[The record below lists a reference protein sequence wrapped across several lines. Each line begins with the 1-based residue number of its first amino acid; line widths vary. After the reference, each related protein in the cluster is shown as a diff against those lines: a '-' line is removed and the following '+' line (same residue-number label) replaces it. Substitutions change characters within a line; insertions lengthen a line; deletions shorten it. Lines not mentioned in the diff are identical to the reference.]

1 MWLEWDEGGVGWR
14 LCDGIRDHNRRW
26 TLRFCVLQSYRLCA
40 WRKWFPDLLWKVLSC
55 HLFCG
60 THMQHFVNAY
70 EENMMG
76 EANNIQ
82 NRYSILYIHIRIYLY
97 NTYVIWYVY
106 IFIHYIYIFISIH
119 TSTGTMWRSTALE
132 PVVENNERSNPQLQG
147 RALANRSRSGKFH
160 GISPSRWAPDSSYK
174 WVTEVTTL

>member
-40 WRKWFPDLLWKVLSC
+40 WRKWFLVLTSFLLW
-55 HLFCG
+55 HPHATFCKRLWG
-60 THMQHFVNAY
+60 EHDGWIKQHS
-70 EENMMG
+70 EN
-76 EANNIQ
+76 IH
-82 NRYSILYIHIRIYLY
+82 SILYIYTYIY

-160 GISPSRWAPDSSYK
+160 GISPWRWAPDSSYK